1 MVHVDD
7 LSCILLQCK
16 CNGDNKVKKVTKMG
30 CENCGFAFCPR
41 LRTLYCKDGTLLD
54 RPHFFQYMLEG
65 RKGCIC
71 KDGIMPRC
79 EDTDDVFKCPDGSD
93 VDWRLGGPQEFRDCK
108 VLGPKLLLPMG
119 CVKVGEK
126 NCVHLPFVGKQ
137 TAI

>member
-108 VLGPKLLLPMG
+108 VEAFR
-119 CVKVGEK
+119 VKDNKSGDE
-126 NCVHLPFVGKQ
+126 
-137 TAI
+137 